1 MDQQKNGLTT
11 EEIRAGDY
19 LSRVQR
25 LEEDV
30 GWVDVTG
37 LLSALREQYPSLAL
51 HERVQGGDISDSTAL
66 RAIKMQELRSEIDG
80 LYNAIDHARRETEQL
95 LKCLPS
101 PRVRSLLEMRY
112 LSGFKWDTIAD
123 TLYVTP
129 RAAMRMHQRALKT
142 VHILLK
148 EKYPRAA
155 R

>member
-1 MDQQKNGLTT
+1 MDQQKNSLTT

-25 LEEDV
+25 LEEE
-30 GWVDVTG
+30 
-37 LLSALREQYPSLAL
+37 LICKLQYLSALREQYPSLAL

-66 RAIKMQELRSEIDG
+66 RAIKMQELRSDIDG

-101 PRVRSLLEMRY
+101 PRVRNLLEMRY

>member
-1 MDQQKNGLTT
+1 MDQQKKGLTT

-19 LSRVQR
+19 LTRVQR
-25 LEEDV
+25 LEEEL
-30 GWVDVTG
+30 TCK
-37 LLSALREQYPSLAL
+37 LQYLSTLREQYPTASL

-66 RAIKMQELRSEIDG
+66 RAVKMQELKEEIAG

-95 LKCLPS
+95 LRHLPS
-101 PRVRSLLEMRY
+101 PRVRNLLEMRY
-112 LSGFKWDTIAD
+112 LSGFKWDTIASAM
-123 TLYVTP
+123 YVTP

-148 EKYPRAA
+148 EKQARAA